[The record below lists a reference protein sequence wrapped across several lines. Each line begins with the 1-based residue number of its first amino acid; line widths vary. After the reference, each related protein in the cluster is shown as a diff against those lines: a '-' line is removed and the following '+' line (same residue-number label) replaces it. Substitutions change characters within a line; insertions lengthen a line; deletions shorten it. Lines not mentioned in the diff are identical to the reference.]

1 MVLVGSKKINTIIPL
16 QAEAEAEALL
26 WAVQLAMENEFPKAV
41 LEGDSKTCLM
51 LSPNSREIDLG
62 GSRTA

>member
-16 QAEAEAEALL
+16 QAEAEALL

-62 GSRTA
+62 GLRTT

>member
-1 MVLVGSKKINTIIPL
+1 MVLAGSKKINTIIPL
-16 QAEAEAEALL
+16 QAEAEALL

-51 LSPNSREIDLG
+51 LSPCGLEIDLG
-62 GSRTA
+62 GSRTT